1 MIGIKEILEKD
12 SGMYS
17 GTNEEGK
24 HVIVLREKG
33 CGFTTMTETHN
44 DWFECVDYN
53 EDGICEGVR
62 YSK

>member
-24 HVIVLREKG
+24 DVIVLRQKG
-33 CGFTTMTETHN
+33 CGLTTMTETH
-44 DWFECVDYN
+44 DGWYECVDYD
-53 EDGICEGVR
+53 EDGMQECIR
-62 YSK
+62 YTK